1 MANVRDCIYGQAV
14 GDALG
19 VPFEFR
25 GQDTFECTGM
35 VGFGTHG

>member
-1 MANVRDCIYGQAV
+1 MNRTIKDCVYGLAV

-25 GQDTFECTGM
+25 DLIALIFI
-35 VGFGTHG
+35 

>member
-1 MANVRDCIYGQAV
+1 MNRTIKDCIYGLAV

-25 GQDTFECTGM
+25 PRTC
-35 VGFGTHG
+35 